1 MPPELLAF
9 CGVAAVLVVTPG
21 PDMALVAKNALRGGW
36 PAVASS
42 TAGICSGLVVHA
54 VAAAAGVSAL
64 LQASSEAYTAVRI
77 AGGAYLVA
85 IGAIAIAHTLRR
97 TDAAGDGEGLLGS
110 MPAIAIGRR
119 HGPYWEA
126 FVSNVLNPKLIVFF
140 ITVLP
145 QFASD
150 GGSFFAQV
158 LVLGLAFEL
167 LTAAWLLSYGAA
179 VAKAGAVLRRPAVRR
194 LLERLTGAILIALG
208 LRVALQRD

>member
-1 MPPELLAF
+1 VPPELIAF

-42 TAGICSGLVVHA
+42 TAGICTGLVVHA

-64 LQASSEAYTAVRI
+64 LQASATAYTAVRI
-77 AGGAYLVA
+77 AGGAYLIA
-85 IGAIAIAHTLRR
+85 IGALAIAHTLRR
-97 TDAAGDGEGLLGS
+97 EQSAGEGLLGS
-110 MPAIAIGRR
+110 MPAIGLGRR
-119 HGPYWEA
+119 RGAFWEA

-145 QFASD
+145 EFAS
-150 GGSFFAQV
+150 GEGSFFAQV

-167 LTAAWLLSYGAA
+167 LTAVWLLSYGAA
-179 VAKAGAVLRRPAVRR
+179 VARAGVVLRRPAIRR
-194 LLERLTGAILIALG
+194 LLQRLTGAILIALG
-208 LRVALQRD
+208 LRVALERD